1 MKRRFSLVLIM
12 FAPLVLAPTAGDRGD
27 DFAIDWWTV
36 DAGGEMFTTG
46 GEPDRW
52 TRGQSRTDD

>member
-1 MKRRFSLVLIM
+1 MRDKPIKLTLGII
-12 FAPLVLAPTAGDRGD
+12 ALLATASVAAN
-27 DFAIDWWTV
+27 DFGLDWWTI
-36 DAGGEMFTTG
+36 DGG